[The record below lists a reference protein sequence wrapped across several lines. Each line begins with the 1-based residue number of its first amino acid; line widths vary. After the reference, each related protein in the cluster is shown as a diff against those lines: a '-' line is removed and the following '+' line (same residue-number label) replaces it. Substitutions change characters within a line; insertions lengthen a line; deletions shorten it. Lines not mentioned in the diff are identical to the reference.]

1 MQQEW
6 KVFSL
11 SSFPGVKPLHCGYL
25 GVILGVM
32 NLWSLSLTSPR
43 PASLSSRIPVQ
54 VHGHVLVVTTLDLTG
69 ISLSSDFLRF
79 PICQQYCPFWSSPSL
94 FGRGGTGC
102 TFQCVIILDTR
113 KLSYFRE
120 VRRTQTI
127 APSLLIC
134 WGLTLGLVTQEHLV
148 GHPLKSR

>member
-1 MQQEW
+1 MESI
-6 KVFSL
+6 FSFL
-11 SSFPGVKPLHCGYL
+11 LPWGEAT
-25 GVILGVM
+25 
-32 NLWSLSLTSPR
+32 SLRLFGSDVLVEPVPDQPR
-43 PASLSSRIPVQ
+43 CPPAFLYVC
-54 VHGHVLVVTTLDLTG
+54 GHVLVVTTLDLTG

-79 PICQQYCPFWSSPSL
+79 PICQQYCLFWSSPLL
-94 FGRGGTGC
+94 FGRETGC

-127 APSLLIC
+127 APSLHIC
-134 WGLTLGLVTQEHLV
+134 WGLTLGLVMQEHLV